1 MDERPSRVGAA
12 DNGLV
17 SRRTVNLGAAWSV
30 PVVLAAVAAPAAQGS
45 QPPVDQRSASFG
57 TVTGEKG
64 ESVGANRQVY
74 FTFTFTGVTGTN
86 TIQITAIDLGN
97 PWTTVPTDIK
107 SFTADPGSTTASV
120 VFTLLRP
127 DDNSA
132 FTPTLTY
139 LLNGIQGTVTVTVKN
154 KVRN

>member
-12 DNGLV
+12 DAGLV
-17 SRRTVNLGAAWSV
+17 SRRTINLGAAWSV

-45 QPPVDQRSASFG
+45 PTPTDQRTASMG

-64 ESVGANRQVY
+64 EAVGPNREVY
-74 FTFTFTGVTGTN
+74 FTFTFTGVTGSN

-97 PWTTVPTDIK
+97 PWQTVPTDIK
-107 SFTADPGSTTASV
+107 SFTADSGSTTASV
-120 VFTLLRP
+120 VFTLLRAN
-127 DDNSA
+127 DNSV

-139 LLNGIQGTVTVTVKN
+139 LLNGIEGTATVTVKN